1 MAPEKVCI
9 IVGAS
14 AVLHNIAL
22 QLHKPMEDG
31 EVDELADVDPCHGPQ
46 QGLSLRDHICQ
57 TFFWL
62 RFSYAVLNSVF
73 KLITSTTLKS
83 APVIKNSLLLL
94 SCSVIGPQFQ
104 K

>member
-1 MAPEKVCI
+1 MS
-9 IVGAS
+9 VGAC
-14 AVLHNIAL
+14 AVLHNMDL
-22 QLHKPMEDG
+22 QLHEPMEDG
-31 EVDELADVDPCHGPQ
+31 EVDELADVHPCHGPQ

-57 TFFWL
+57 TF
-62 RFSYAVLNSVF
+62 SYAVLNSAF

-83 APVIKNSLLLL
+83 APVIKKTLLFF